1 MGLITSNFKKSI
13 IDDMLS
19 SIQSNSA
26 YYYAFAA
33 SPNEWTGNTVPA
45 ETSDDYSVNFYNN
58 WTMLFGKKL
67 TNTDIF
73 PVARKI
79 TWASNNVYAKYNNT
93 TNALANSDF
102 YVMTTPSE
110 TGGYYHIY
118 KCIDNANGAVSTSKP
133 DLVQQSSFTKADGY
147 TWRYICSISDKVYKR
162 FATDSYIPIYANA
175 AITESAY
182 DYSGIDIVNIHDAGS
197 GYTVFHQ
204 GTVQSTVNS
213 TVIQISNSASSSL
226 NYYSNSAVY
235 FYANSHASQFANVI
249 SSSSNGSGIFIT
261 VSPQVNTT
269 LIEPTTTS
277 YYIGPR
283 VVFNTDGIEQPIARA
298 IVNPNTYS
306 ISSIQIIDTGYGI
319 TRANVSVVTSAYAL
333 ASANTTTAAN
343 VSCIPPP
350 AGGHGSNPVNEL
362 GIKGISINF
371 KFANGENNSIPTNVK
386 YNKIGIIKNPYNVAA
401 NGTKSATAYTSNTFN
416 GLINAEPGT
425 AVTFTVSD
433 TITGANSGAK
443 AIVAFSNTSVLKL
456 VGDKTFVNGEII
468 YDTSNNQTTITVN
481 AASTADI
488 YTKDLY
494 PLYVQNIDTTE
505 RSNTQIESFRIIIQV

>member
-19 SIQSNSA
+19 SVQTNTA

-73 PVARKI
+73 PIARRI
-79 TWASNNVYAKYNNT
+79 NWTSNTVYAKYDNT
-93 TNALANSDF
+93 STTLSNSNF
-102 YVMTTPSE
+102 YVMTAPTE

-118 KCIDNANGAVSTSKP
+118 KCIDNANGAVSTAKP
-133 DLVQQSSFTKADGY
+133 DLIQSSSFTKSDGY
-147 TWRYICSISDKVYKR
+147 TWRYLCSISDKIYSR
-162 FATDSYIPIYANA
+162 FATDNYIPIYANSQ
-175 AITESAY
+175 ISESAY
-182 DYSGIDIVNIHDAGS
+182 DYSGIDIINIQDAGS

-204 GTVQSTVNS
+204 GTVSGVVNS
-213 TVIQISNSASSSL
+213 TVIQISNSAGSSL

-235 FYANSHASQFANVI
+235 FYANSHSSQLANVT
-249 SSSSNGSGIFIT
+249 SSASNGSGIYIT
-261 VSPQVNTT
+261 LSTSVNTSAV
-269 LIEPTTTS
+269 IPATTS

-283 VVFNTDGIEQPIARA
+283 VVFNTDGIEQPLARA
-298 IVNPNTYS
+298 TVNANTYA
-306 ISSIQIIDTGYGI
+306 ISSIQIVDTGYGI
-319 TRANVSVVTSAYAL
+319 TRANVSILTSAYAL
-333 ASANTTTAAN
+333 ASTNTATAAN

-350 AGGHGSNPVNEL
+350 PGGHGSNPVNEL
-362 GIKGISINF
+362 GIKGIAINF
-371 KFANGENNSIPTNVK
+371 KFANGESNTIPTNIK
-386 YNKIGIIKNPYNVAA
+386 YNKIGIIKSPYNVTA

-416 GLINAEPGT
+416 GLIDAAPGT

-443 AIVAFSNTSVLKL
+443 ALVAFSNTTVLKL
-456 VGDKTFVNGEII
+456 VGDKQFVNGEVI

-481 AASTADI
+481 AASTSDI

-505 RSNTQIESFRIIIQV
+505 RSSTQIESFRIIIQV

>member
-79 TWASNNVYAKYNNT
+79 TWTSNNVYAKYNNT
-93 TNALANSDF
+93 TNALSNSDF

-133 DLVQQSSFTKADGY
+133 DLVQYSSFTKADGY

-235 FYANSHASQFANVI
+235 FYANSHTSQFANVI

-319 TRANVSVVTSAYAL
+319 TRANVSIVTSAYAL

-386 YNKIGIIKNPYNVAA
+386 YNKIGIIKNPYNVNA

-416 GLINAEPGT
+416 GLINAVPGT

-456 VGDKTFVNGEII
+456 VGDKHFVNGEII

>member
-1 MGLITSNFKKSI
+1 MGLITSSFKKSI
-13 IDDMLS
+13 IDDMLY
-19 SIQSNSA
+19 SIQTNTA

-45 ETSDDYSVNFYNN
+45 ETSDDYSTNFYNN

-73 PVARKI
+73 PVAKRI
-79 TWASNNVYAKYNNT
+79 NWASNTVYAKYDNT
-93 TNALANSDF
+93 STKLANSNF
-102 YVMTTPSE
+102 YVMTTPTE
-110 TGGYYHIY
+110 TGGYYHIF
-118 KCIDNANGAVSTSKP
+118 KCIDNSNGAVSTAKP
-133 DLVQQSSFTKADGY
+133 DLIQYSSFTKADGY
-147 TWRYICSISDKVYKR
+147 TWRYICSISDKVFSR
-162 FATDSYIPIYANA
+162 FATDSFIPIYANA
-175 AITESAY
+175 AISESAY
-182 DYSGIDIVNIHDAGS
+182 DYSGIDIVNIQDAGS

-204 GTVQSTVNS
+204 GTVESVVNS
-213 TVIQISNSASSSL
+213 TVIQISNTASGSL

-235 FYANSHASQFANVI
+235 FYANTHTSQLANVV
-249 SSSSNGSGIFIT
+249 SSASNGSGIYIT
-261 VSPQVNTT
+261 LSTAANTSA
-269 LIEPTTTS
+269 IIPTTTS

-283 VVFNTDGIEQPIARA
+283 VVFDTDGIEQPMARA
-298 IVNPNTYS
+298 TVNANTFS
-306 ISSIQIIDTGYGI
+306 ISSIQVIDTGYGV
-319 TRANVSVVTSAYAL
+319 TRANVSILTSAYAL
-333 ASANTTTAAN
+333 ASTNTATAAN
-343 VSCIPPP
+343 VSCIAPPP
-350 AGGHGSNPVNEL
+350 GGHGSNPVNEL
-362 GIKGISINF
+362 GIRGIAINF
-371 KFANGENNSIPTNVK
+371 KFANGEINTIPTNVK
-386 YNKIGIIKNPYNVAA
+386 YNKIGIIKNPYNVTA

-443 AIVAFSNTSVLKL
+443 ALVAFSNSSVLKL
-456 VGDKTFVNGEII
+456 VGDKRFVNGEII

-494 PLYVQNIDTTE
+494 PLYTQNIDTTE